1 LCDGFCVTFICVTDD
16 YCLLFFV
23 TVILNTTDI
32 ICATDNYCL
41 FFVTVILNATDIIYE
56 LVFISAKIIISV
68 TVVVVVD
75 LI

>member
-1 LCDGFCVTFICVTDD
+1 MCDGFCVTDD

-23 TVILNTTDI
+23 TVFLNTTDI

-41 FFVTVILNATDIIYE
+41 FFVTVILNATDVIYE

-75 LI
+75 LITLIP